1 MYCYKKH
8 AESGLLARGSLTPKG
23 GLDPAR
29 RHFRPQWIL
38 LMAALFPGLLA
49 ALLSQQDLDT
59 LALRGESTLFVA
71 LFLKWLVTI
80 YLWTP
85 MFLPTW
91 LASRYLSASRLS
103 FWYVGGQLIAGP
115 FIAYLHIVVCYGI
128 LSRLA
133 HTGPF
138 TLRHPWVYYR
148 SSRYLID
155 LVLYYTLVVC
165 IHGSACTAGV
175 EARASDVYNWRTNC
189 F

>member
-59 LALRGESTLFVA
+59 LALREESTLFVA
-71 LFLKWLVTI
+71 LFLKWLITI

-85 MFLPTW
+85 MFLPNG
-91 LASRYLSASRLS
+91 LPLGISLLHACRFGMSAVSGSPGHSLPICISS
-103 FWYVGGQLIAGP
+103 FAMA
-115 FIAYLHIVVCYGI
+115 F
-128 LSRLA
+128 
-133 HTGPF
+133 
-138 TLRHPWVYYR
+138 
-148 SSRYLID
+148 
-155 LVLYYTLVVC
+155 
-165 IHGSACTAGV
+165 
-175 EARASDVYNWRTNC
+175 
-189 F
+189 